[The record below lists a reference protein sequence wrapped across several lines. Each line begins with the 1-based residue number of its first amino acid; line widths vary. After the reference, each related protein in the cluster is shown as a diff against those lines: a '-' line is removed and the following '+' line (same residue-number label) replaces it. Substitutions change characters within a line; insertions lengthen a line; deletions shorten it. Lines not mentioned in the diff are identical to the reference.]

1 MEHLFII
8 RQLQVR
14 LAVVKVLMLVVLVLG
29 TALTA
34 LAMFHVLAEMELP
47 QTVQVGQEEQATAVL
62 VLLEM
67 QDMLL

>member
-47 QTVQVGQEEQATAVL
+47 QTVQVVRGEQATAVL
-62 VLLEM
+62 VLLEK